1 MKINLLLLVSLLP
14 GLLFSCVSDVDVQ
27 LPEHSSKIV
36 LYSVVSDNDTIKG
49 YAGLSSDL
57 LSENIGTEDLDIE
70 LFENNELVFQSS
82 ILADTHFNTNIIANN
97 NSSYHFKISSDNQ
110 EAEAFTLIPE
120 APVIE
125 DIKFTDSVF
134 ISEFGPVSRVEF
146 VINDSLNKPR
156 FYEVELSAFYDLYY
170 PNGEPYPG
178 SIFYGFNSHPIII
191 AEDIERFAPYS
202 IVFSN
207 RLFNK
212 TRQTISIYYYR
223 VSFFENGPVDYDYKL
238 IVECKSIT
246 EDLYLYKKSLFKH
259 LETQSPDIVDGFD
272 QINDVYSNIINGYGV
287 LGATNIVLDTVN
299 KIQ

>member
-27 LPEHSSKIV
+27 LPKHSSKIV
-36 LYSVVSDNDTIKG
+36 LYSVLSDNDTIKG

-57 LSENIGTEDLDIE
+57 LSEKIGTEDLDIE
-70 LFENNELVFQSS
+70 LFENNELIFQSS
-82 ILADTHFNTNIIANN
+82 ILADTYFNTNIIANS
-97 NSSYHFKISSDNQ
+97 NSSYHFKISFDNQ
-110 EAEAFTLIPE
+110 EVEAFTLIPE

-146 VINDSLNKPR
+146 VINDSSNNPR

-178 SIFYGFNSHPIII
+178 SIFYGFNSDPIII

-207 RLFNK
+207 RLFNG

-259 LETQSPDIVDGFD
+259 LDTQSPDIVNGFD
-272 QINDVYSNIINGYGV
+272 QINDVYSNILNGYGV
-287 LGATNIVLDTVN
+287 LGAANIVSDTVN